1 MRNAQNLNHLVNT
14 FLADCAANGKSEDT
28 LQNYRSTLTR
38 FAAWAGNADI
48 TAIRTSDIAAFK
60 ASLGD
65 VKITTLSFHLEHLK
79 LFFDW
84 AEGMEIISASP
95 VKPFLFPNKKNVAQ
109 VRNRP
114 IEEKL
119 TVEEAMKMLTTA
131 KPTWMR
137 NGTFPRNQAICG
149 ILITGGMR
157 NQELA
162 ALTVA
167 DLDFDSGCITVRH
180 GKGDKFRTVPFPKIA
195 QDLVRAYLESG
206 YRPESCTDSDPLFGT
221 VPKTGSGWNRLD
233 RHILSE
239 IVRRTVEAVSGK
251 DKIRSHKLRHAFAS
265 VSREM
270 GMAKEDIQEC
280 LGHASLDTT
289 EKYLDRLNPEAAPK
303 RMNDM
308 WDTATHTA

>member
-1 MRNAQNLNHLVNT
+1 MTTLRIMMQT
-14 FLADCAANGKSEDT
+14 FLADCATNGKSADT
-28 LQNYRSTLTR
+28 LQNYRTTLSR
-38 FAAWAGNADI
+38 FAAWAGEDADV
-48 TAIRTSDIAAFK
+48 TAFKTADIAAFK

-65 VKITTLSFHLEHLK
+65 VKVTTLSFHLEHLK

-84 AEGMEIISASP
+84 CEGMEIISVSP
-95 VKPFLFPNKKNVAQ
+95 VKSFLFPNKKNISQ

-119 TVEEAMKMLTTA
+119 TVDEAMKMLTSA
-131 KPTWMR
+131 KPAWMR
-137 NGTFPRNQAICG
+137 SGTFPRNQAICA

-162 ALTVA
+162 ALRPC
-167 DLDFDSGCITVRH
+167 DLDFDSGCINVLH

-195 QDLVRAYLESG
+195 QDLVIAYLASG
-206 YRPESCTDSDPLFGT
+206 YRPESCTETDPLFGT
-221 VPKTGSGWNRLD
+221 VPKSGEGWNSMD

-239 IVRRTVEAVSGK
+239 IVRRTVESVAGK

-270 GMAKEDIQEC
+270 GMSKEDIQEC

-289 EKYLDRLNPEAAPK
+289 ERYLDRLNPEAAPK

-308 WDTATHTA
+308 WDIATHTA